1 MGFIWAGARA
11 LRRTHLGRFAK
22 LRSDTAWLEGT
33 LFEADNPGQTGDCP
47 PLVVFIAHFLHNLS
61 SCIAPKRLKPSDGTV
76 AEDSKASGVKA
87 EPDGSAIA
95 DGSALAAA
103 ATPATPATPAE
114 AAPAAETVPEIA
126 DSDLSTTMQ

>member
-47 PLVVFIAHFLHNLS
+47 PLVVFIAHFLHNV
-61 SCIAPKRLKPSDGTV
+61 SCVQHPN
-76 AEDSKASGVKA
+76 
-87 EPDGSAIA
+87 GSNP
-95 DGSALAAA
+95 LM
-103 ATPATPATPAE
+103 
-114 AAPAAETVPEIA
+114 APARKTRRKLLA
-126 DSDLSTTMQ
+126 